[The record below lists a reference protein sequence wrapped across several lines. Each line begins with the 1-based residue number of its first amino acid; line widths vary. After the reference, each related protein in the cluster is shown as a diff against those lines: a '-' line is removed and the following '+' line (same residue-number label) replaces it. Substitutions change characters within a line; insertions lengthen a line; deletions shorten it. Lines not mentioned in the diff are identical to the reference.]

1 METPRSDGPI
11 GEERRVSSVSGGGRK
26 KSMKPAAALS
36 LLLCIATFFSGCS
49 GAAGGNEK
57 TAADS
62 PAVETG
68 SQSSGVLSLGGSPEN
83 AVISEKN
90 IPDYTGEPFAE
101 VNRQPSGLYRG
112 RFRRDVVF

>member
-1 METPRSDGPI
+1 MDQI

-26 KSMKPAAALS
+26 KEHETGGRSVSSALYRH
-36 LLLCIATFFSGCS
+36 LCLSGCS
-49 GAAGGNEK
+49 GAARGNEK

-101 VNRQPSGLYRG
+101 VNDNLPAFTEADFAETSSV
-112 RFRRDVVF
+112 RDLQ

>member
-1 METPRSDGPI
+1 MGRNRRKATAAEQIQAIYEKEAGVRTSGTAQIAENRGRKMETPRSDGPI

-57 TAADS
+57 TPPILRRWKPVLRAA
-62 PAVETG
+62 E
-68 SQSSGVLSLGGSPEN
+68 
-83 AVISEKN
+83 
-90 IPDYTGEPFAE
+90 F
-101 VNRQPSGLYRG
+101 
-112 RFRRDVVF
+112 